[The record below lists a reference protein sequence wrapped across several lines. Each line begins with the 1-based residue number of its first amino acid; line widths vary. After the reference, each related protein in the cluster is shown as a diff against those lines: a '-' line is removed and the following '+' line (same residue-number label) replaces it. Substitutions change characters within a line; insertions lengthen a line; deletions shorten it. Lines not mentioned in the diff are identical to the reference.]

1 MSARQPFSPAY
12 GTGQAIAPAAAS
24 ATVNINASN
33 NQVRIVNTGAAIA
46 FVRTFSNAAQPGTA
60 ATAADMP
67 IPPNMA
73 VTITKDLSHDRL
85 AHISATGTTL
95 QVMTG
100 EGW

>member
-1 MSARQPFSPAY
+1 MTARQPFSPAY
-12 GTGQAIAPAAAS
+12 GSGQSVAPAATSAS
-24 ATVNINASN
+24 VQINASN

-46 FVRTFSNAAQPGTA
+46 FVRTFSQASQPATV

-85 AHISATGTTL
+85 AHISAAGTTL
-95 QVMTG
+95 QVITG